1 MADSNDPRKFL
12 QKPCPDGAAPQ
23 QRKSNFFSTLGKIG
37 DLEILNNVDNEI
49 GQGLRALETI
59 SNQIRLGEGAPKVFT
74 DPDTSQEAGEDAVLD
89 PLGIDP
95 NQTRTEGI
103 RFNPTVANRALGQ
116 ANAIYERV
124 RQGNFEIRDIPEA
137 IQDFGNLKQLLGG
150 IFTPLSGENNKSD
163 RFCDPSPYAVDL
175 IALAPKHKFMF
186 VVEFVFSSDYIEEF
200 RDHNFAFVIKRSS
213 RPNMNFEYED
223 VNFYNFRTK
232 VLKKSEYQPMT
243 MTFYDDMTDN
253 ALRFYARYMQI
264 ISPISRSVGDGTS
277 TMFEESGMTFDQS
290 EGAVNSA
297 SINAVGNTTKTIIDY
312 INLYHIVHAGR
323 DVDVY
328 RFDNPRLQTMS
339 LDDLDMTDGGTG
351 TEVTIEFNYDGL
363 LIAPA
368 QDIHEFASKITAVTS
383 GGLYPLVPHVVPS
396 ADGVSSTTTKIDDQ
410 TPSTADDSI
419 FSFERREELRQQLL
433 ALDDSSG

>member
-1 MADSNDPRKFL
+1 MVDSNDPRKFL
-12 QKPCPDGAAPQ
+12 QRNCSKATAPQ
-23 QRKSNFFSTLGKIG
+23 ARKSDFFGTLGKVG
-37 DLEILNNVDNEI
+37 DLEVLNNVDNVI

-59 SNQIRLGEGAPKVFT
+59 SNQIRLGEGAPRVFS
-74 DPDTSQEAGEDAVLD
+74 DPDTSQEAGADAVHEE
-89 PLGIDP
+89 LGIDP
-95 NQTRTEGI
+95 NQARTEGV

-116 ANAIYERV
+116 ATAIYERV
-124 RQGNFEIRDIPEA
+124 RQGNFEVRDVPEA
-137 IQDFGNLKQLLGG
+137 IQDFGNLSQLLGG
-150 IFTPLSGENNKSD
+150 IFTPLPGENNNSD

-175 IALAPKHKFMF
+175 INLAPKHKFMF
-186 VVEFVFSSDYIEEF
+186 VVEFVFSNAYVADF

-223 VNFYNFRTK
+223 VNYYNFRTK

-264 ISPISRSVGDGTS
+264 ISPVSRSVGDGTS
-277 TMFEESGMTFDQS
+277 TMFEESGMSFLQASRAEDGSLIQD
-290 EGAVNSA
+290 GVNSA

-312 INLYHIVHAGR
+312 VNLYHIVHAGR

-328 RFDNPRLQTMS
+328 RFDNPRIQTMS

-368 QDIHEFASKITAVTS
+368 QDIHDFAGRITGITS
-383 GGLYPLVPHVVPS
+383 GGLYPLVPHVTPTAATGS
-396 ADGVSSTTTKIDDQ
+396 GEGGKLGHFSSSTKTDDQ
-410 TPSTADDSI
+410 NPSTATDS
-419 FSFERREELRQQLL
+419 
-433 ALDDSSG
+433 DG